1 MYHRTKIGIFSA
13 FFKKQFYIAFINI
26 FRYFHRPLGVFLE
39 YLVRSGSYPKEI
51 IVKTPIGK
59 QKVTLYS
66 SDDMITVVECF
77 GKLDYRAGKDI
88 SCVVDFG
95 SNIGISALYFLTRN
109 PEVKVFLYEP
119 LPKNIERLK
128 GNLHGFEN
136 RYELDSVAVGLEN
149 GTSAFGCEPTGR
161 YGGLNKNEMENQV
174 EVQVKNANEIVQD
187 ILNQNTTIDILK
199 IDIEGLEE
207 DVINNLEPQL
217 LKKIDRVYAETETE
231 FQGDIP
237 GFKKEQYGS
246 IARFF
251 KQKNYI

>member
-1 MYHRTKIGIFSA
+1 MHHRSKKGIFSA
-13 FFKKQFYIAFINI
+13 FFKKQFYIAFVNI
-26 FRYFHRPLGVFLE
+26 FRYFSRPLEVSLE
-39 YLVRSGSYPKEI
+39 YIFRFGSYPREI
-51 IVKTPIGK
+51 SVKTPIGK
-59 QKVTLYS
+59 QKATLYS
-66 SDDMITVVECF
+66 SDDMITLVECF

-109 PEVKVFLYEP
+109 NQVKVYLYEP

-128 GNLHGFEN
+128 RNLQGFEN

-149 GTSAFGCEPTGR
+149 ETSLFGCETTGR
-161 YGGLNKNEMENQV
+161 YGGLNKGDMESQI
-174 EVQVKNANEIVQD
+174 EVQVKNANEVVQD
-187 ILNQNTTIDILK
+187 ILNKNETIDILK

-207 DVINNLEPQL
+207 AVVNNLEPHL

-231 FQGDIP
+231 FKGDLP
-237 GFKKEQYGS
+237 GFKKEQYGA

-251 KQKNYI
+251 KKKI